1 MKEILTADQMPYTP
15 GEVVEVNTRDK
26 KLNKLMRDTI
36 VELKNIIR
44 EKNLDGLTA
53 CQIGINERIM
63 VLKFGDNELQ
73 SYINP
78 VVTSMDGFCLNRE
91 TCINLN
97 DGKTYL
103 VPRNQKIVMVYETPL
118 GAIQQATFVGKAA
131 HVVQHLIWHMDGL
144 FIDEVG
150 LELPDDWDT
159 LSDEDQEEILKE
171 YYESIDIAKAQIND
185 EINNSEEAL
194 KLKNAIEFEQAVN
207 KGEIKLRN
215 EKFKIISTSEEK
227 EENIDESNSV
237 QEGNESTGE

>member
-1 MKEILTADQMPYTP
+1 MPYTP
-15 GEVVEVNTRDK
+15 GEVLEVNTRDK

-36 VELKNIIR
+36 VELKNIVR

-63 VLKFGDNELQ
+63 VMKFSDTEIQ

-78 VVTSMDGFCLNRE
+78 VVTSMDGFVLNRE

-131 HVVQHLIWHMDGL
+131 HVAQHLIWHMDGL

-150 LELPDDWDT
+150 LELPENWDD
-159 LSDEDQEEILKE
+159 LSDEDKGEILKE
-171 YYESIDIAKAQIND
+171 YYESIDVTKAQIND
-185 EINNSEEAL
+185 EINQSEEAI
-194 KLKNAIEFEQAVN
+194 KLRNAIEFQKEVQA
-207 KGEIKLRN
+207 GTIKLKD
-215 EKFKIISTSEEK
+215 EKIKIINTSEEK
-227 EENIDESNSV
+227 EENINEDNSV
-237 QEGNESTGE
+237 QEGLENSDN